1 MPVIAIELEDEVA
14 ILTMSAPE
22 KRNALSRRLLGDL
35 RNALLES
42 VDRGA
47 RAVVLTGAGASFS
60 AGADLDE
67 LTGTGADVAI
77 DAATGEATEALQ
89 SCPLP
94 VVAAIEGACVGA
106 AVDLALACDVRIVA
120 ADGYFAV
127 PAVALGILYN
137 PAALGRIAGRVSHET
152 LARLLLLGERI
163 GGEEAVAAGLAGR
176 VVPSG
181 DALAESLVLARRAA
195 QGAPEAAAAT
205 KSVLTA
211 LAAGRSDPADWEE
224 IRHALLASDAR
235 AERVR
240 AAQDRLQRTAVEG
253 GQPG

>member
-1 MPVIAIELEDEVA
+1 MSAIAIELQDEVA
-14 ILTMSAPE
+14 ALTMSVPE
-22 KRNALSRRLLGDL
+22 KRNALSRRLLADL
-35 RNALLES
+35 QTALLEV

-47 RAVVLTGAGASFS
+47 RAIVLGGAGAMFS

-67 LTGTGADVAI
+67 LSGTGDDVAI
-77 DAATGEATEALQ
+77 DAATGEATQALR

-106 AVDLALACDVRIVA
+106 AVELALACDVRIVA

-137 PAALGRIAGRVSHET
+137 PEALERMAGRVTHET

-163 GGEEAVAAGLAGR
+163 GGEEAVHAGLAAR

-181 DALAESLVLARRAA
+181 TAGEESLALARRA
-195 QGAPEAAAAT
+195 GGGDPEAGAAT
-205 KSVLTA
+205 KAVLAA
-211 LAAGRSDPADWEE
+211 LATDRFDPAGWEAV
-224 IRHALLASDAR
+224 RQALLSSTAR

-240 AAQDRLQRTAVEG
+240 AAQGRRQRTAAKG
-253 GQPG
+253 GRAG

>member
-1 MPVIAIELEDEVA
+1 MSTIAIELRDEVA
-14 ILTMSAPE
+14 ALTMAVPE
-22 KRNALSRRLLGDL
+22 KRNALSRRLLADL
-35 RNALLES
+35 QTALAEA

-47 RAVVLTGAGASFS
+47 RAVVLSGAGATFS

-67 LTGTGADVAI
+67 LSGTGDDVAI
-77 DAATGEATEALQ
+77 DAASGAATQALR

-120 ADGYFAV
+120 ADGFFAV

-137 PAALGRIAGRVSHET
+137 PEALERMAGRVRHET

-163 GGEEAVAAGLAGR
+163 GGDQAVHAGLAAR

-181 DALAESLVLARRAA
+181 TAREQSLELARAA
-195 QGAPEAAAAT
+195 GRGDPEAGAAT
-205 KSVLTA
+205 KAV
-211 LAAGRSDPADWEE
+211 LAALVTDRFDPADWEGA
-224 IRHALLASDAR
+224 RQALLGSTAR

-240 AAQDRLQRTAVEG
+240 IAQERRRRTAANG
-253 GQPG
+253 GRAG